1 MTGEVE
7 TWWTTLARLPAV
19 DTTTG
24 EPDMW
29 REQGTAES
37 FDSAKNAARA
47 AIDDGSKLEYGIAY
61 VRREVVGIIRRGA

>member
-1 MTGEVE
+1 MTREVN

-24 EPDMW
+24 EPSRW
-29 REQGTAES
+29 HEQGTSES
-37 FDSAKNAARA
+37 FDIAKNAARA